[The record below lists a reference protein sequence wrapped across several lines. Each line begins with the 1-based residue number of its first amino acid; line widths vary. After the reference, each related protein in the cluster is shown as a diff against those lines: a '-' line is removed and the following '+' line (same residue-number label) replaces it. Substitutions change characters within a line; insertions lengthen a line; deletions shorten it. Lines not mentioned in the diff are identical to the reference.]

1 MYPPTAKSPAGKL
14 RLMYEANPMAML
26 IEQAGGKALV
36 GPGKRVLDVVP
47 SGIHQRTP
55 LVIGSPSEVDHV
67 MAQLV

>member
-1 MYPPTAKSPAGKL
+1 
-14 RLMYEANPMAML
+14 MYEANPMAML